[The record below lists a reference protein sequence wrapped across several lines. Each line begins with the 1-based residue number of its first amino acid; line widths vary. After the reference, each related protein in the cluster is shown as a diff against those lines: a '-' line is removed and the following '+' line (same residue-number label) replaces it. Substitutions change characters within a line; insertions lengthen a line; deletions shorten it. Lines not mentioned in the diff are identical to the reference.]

1 MIITDIDDEDD
12 DDDDDDGDD
21 CDVDMEKLQNF
32 SSFCCLFLGGTLD
45 VTVHERKDDGT
56 MKEIYKV
63 TGGPYGGSKVNHQ
76 FEGLMN
82 ELFGDQELYEYRK
95 VFPSDWLKLKNDF
108 EEKKRNNRA
117 LQGKETKI
125 LLPVS
130 LTTTAKE
137 IRPQARERYGEEVKI
152 VREEYLSLSS
162 RVIIDLFSP
171 VLEAMKEHL
180 LTLLNKD
187 ELSKVNVILVV
198 GGFAVSPVL
207 QQQIQGEL
215 SKRYRVITPRNADK
229 AVVQGAVMFGKM
241 PNKITARIV
250 RITYGVDCS
259 RDFIPGVHP
268 EEKKFVADGIEKCRD
283 IFACFVK
290 ENDTVMFGQFIR
302 RKFNPVRA
310 NDTSITFGFYTAE
323 DPNAQFVTD
332 RGMTKIATVT
342 VQSPDTHKGRDRE
355 VEVSMYFGGTEITA
369 TALDVSSGN
378 VEQIRLDFFA
388 KS

>member
-1 MIITDIDDEDD
+1 MIMMMIFI
-12 DDDDDDGDD
+12 
-21 CDVDMEKLQNF
+21 VVVVVVMEMLLIF
-32 SSFCCLFLGGTLD
+32 SSFCFLILGGTLD
-45 VTVHERKDDGT
+45 VTAHERQDDGT
-56 MKEIYKV
+56 IKEIHKV

-76 FEGLMN
+76 FEGLLN
-82 ELFGDQELYEYRK
+82 ELFGDEELFEYRK
-95 VFPSDWLKLKNDF
+95 VFPADWLKLKNDF

-130 LTTTAKE
+130 LTTTATE
-137 IRPQARERYGEEVKI
+137 IRPQARERYGDEVKI
-152 VREEYLSLSS
+152 VRQEYLSLSS
-162 RVIIDLFSP
+162 RVMIDLFSP
-171 VLEAMKEHL
+171 VLEAMEEHL

-187 ELSKVNVILVV
+187 ELSKVNVILLV

-229 AVVQGAVMFGKM
+229 AVVQGAVMFGNM
-241 PNKITARIV
+241 PTKITARIV

-259 RDFIPGVHP
+259 RDFIHGVHP
-268 EEKKFVADGIEKCRD
+268 LEKKFVADAIEKCGD

-290 ENDTVMFGQFIR
+290 ENDTVMLGQFIR
-302 RKFNPVRA
+302 RKFNPLRA
-310 NDTSITFGFYTAE
+310 NDTLITFGIYTAE

-332 RGMTKIATVT
+332 QGMTKIATVT

-355 VEVSMYFGGTEITA
+355 IEVSMYFGGTEITA